1 MGKFSLIAS
10 TALATSI
17 FIGSMAAA
25 QTAPAA
31 AARPVTAAAPVDDM
45 DIIVTATRRET
56 NLQRTP
62 IAISA
67 FSQATLDRQ
76 QVRDVTDLARFVPSL
91 QFTQQGDQSAVLL
104 TLRGIGN
111 DSAYTEVADPEV
123 AIYIDGVYS
132 PRSQGASV
140 LFYDLERAE
149 EIGRAHV

>member
-1 MGKFSLIAS
+1 MGKIGLIAS
-10 TALATSI
+10 TALATSL
-17 FIGSMAAA
+17 FLGSAAAA
-25 QTAPAA
+25 QTVPAPVPGPKPA
-31 AARPVTAAAPVDDM
+31 TAATIVDDM

-91 QFTQQGDQSAVLL
+91 QFTQQGDQSAVVL

-123 AIYIDGVYS
+123 AI
-132 PRSQGASV
+132 
-140 LFYDLERAE
+140 
-149 EIGRAHV
+149 